1 MTKTKREAVKA
12 AGGRITV
19 RSRINGRERT
29 FAAKPGDYLLDA
41 LRREGF
47 KGVKRGCDNG
57 DCGACTVLLDGKPA
71 LSCLLFA
78 AQAHGREITTIEGL
92 GTPREPHPLQKA
104 FAETGATQCG
114 FCVPGM
120 IMSAKALLDKEPEP
134 SDDEIRRAVDGN
146 LCRCTGYIKQI
157 EAVKLAAGRM
167 RTAKRRES

>member
-29 FAAKPGDYLLDA
+29 FSAKPGDYLLDA

-78 AQAHGREITTIEGL
+78 AQAHGREVTTIEGL

-134 SDDEIRRAVDGN
+134 SDDAIRRAVDGN

-157 EAVKLAAGRM
+157 EAVRLAAGRM